1 MPRESRDGMK
11 SYRVKQIGAPNGLK
25 RTGQQSVVNDLG
37 AAILRGDFGI
47 GANLPNEAEL
57 TSRFSVS
64 RTVIREVMKTLA
76 AKGLVVAKTKVGT
89 RVSDRG
95 HWNMFDSDV
104 LSWRVQAG
112 VDAVFL
118 KSLFEMR
125 LAVEPTAAALA
136 AERRTERDIQ
146 EMRAILDEMAET
158 GHSSSTFYAADL
170 EFHCAV
176 AKASNNPFMASIGPI
191 IDAALNAKL
200 TTESP
205 ASNPARQKA
214 VVATH
219 SAIVDAIEARD
230 ARAARRAMIEV
241 IDDGMQDRGGDLQD
255 LPT

>member
-1 MPRESRDGMK
+1 MK
-11 SYRVKQIGAPNGLK
+11 SYRVKQIGAANGLK

-37 AAILRGDFGI
+37 AAILRGEFGI

-57 TSRFSVS
+57 TSRFAVS

-95 HWNMFDSDV
+95 NWNMFDSDV

-112 VDAVFL
+112 VDSVFL

-146 EMRAILDEMAET
+146 EMRAILEEMAEP
-158 GHSSSTFYAADL
+158 GHTHSTFYAADL
-170 EFHCAV
+170 EFHSAV
-176 AKASNNPFMASIGPI
+176 GKASNNPFMASIGPI
-191 IDAALNAKL
+191 IEAAINARV
-200 TTESP
+200 TNESP
-205 ASNPARQKA
+205 ATNPARQRN

-219 SAIVDAIEARD
+219 TAVVDAIEARD

-241 IDDGMQDRGGDLQD
+241 VDDGMSDRGGDLQD